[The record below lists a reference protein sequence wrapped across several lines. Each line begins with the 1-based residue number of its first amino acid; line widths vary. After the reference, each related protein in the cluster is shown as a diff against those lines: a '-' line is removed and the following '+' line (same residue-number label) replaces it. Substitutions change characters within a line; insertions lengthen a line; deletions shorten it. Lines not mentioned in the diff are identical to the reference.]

1 MWYKHQTM
9 ANALSPRPLPAG
21 DPEGTSS
28 SARSSRGTR
37 LVIGLVLLGLAAAA
51 TGIWFQRQ
59 QTRRCLAFYGGP
71 ASRQISAASS
81 VELWT
86 LGPGSGP
93 GRLRVLERRDVSQ
106 ARGLV
111 HLRRGLVEDANFLWH
126 DAASPLEAA
135 AVRLPDGAWDCALAF
150 TDPAEPSVEATVIA
164 FAFGGEETA
173 GRQAAIAV
181 VGQPGRIAMGRIEA
195 GLQKWVTATLRDGGE
210 GAGRSR

>member
-1 MWYKHQTM
+1 MWYKIRTM
-9 ANALSPRPLPAG
+9 SNALFPTPRPVR

-59 QTRRCLAFYGGP
+59 QTRRCLAFYGSH
-71 ASRQISAASS
+71 ASRQISAAST

-126 DAASPLEAA
+126 DAADPPEAA
-135 AVRLPDGAWDCALAF
+135 AGRLPDGAWDCALAF
-150 TDPAEPSVEATVIA
+150 TDPSEPSIAATVIA
-164 FAFGGEETA
+164 FAFGGGEAT
-173 GRQAAIAV
+173 GGQGAIAV
-181 VGQPGRIAMGRIEA
+181 VGQPGRIAMGRIAA
-195 GLQKWVTATLRDGGE
+195 GLEKWITATLQDGGDA
-210 GAGRSR
+210 AGRSR

>member
-9 ANALSPRPLPAG
+9 ANALFPRPRPAG
-21 DPEGTSS
+21 GPEGTSS

-59 QTRRCLAFYGGP
+59 QTRRCLAFYGSH
-71 ASRQISAASS
+71 ASRQISAAST

-126 DAASPLEAA
+126 DAADPPEAA
-135 AVRLPDGAWDCALAF
+135 AGRLPDGAWDCALAF
-150 TDPAEPSVEATVIA
+150 TDPSEPSIAATVIA
-164 FAFGGEETA
+164 FAFGGGEAT
-173 GRQAAIAV
+173 GGQGAIAV
-181 VGQPGRIAMGRIEA
+181 VGQPGRIAMGRIAA
-195 GLQKWVTATLRDGGE
+195 GLEKWITATLQDGGDA
-210 GAGRSR
+210 AGRSR